1 MVGYTLSDLKVA
13 TLRSFERALVT
24 RAVLLRRIIFW
35 THLIVGVTA
44 GLVVL
49 IMSVTGVLLTYEKQM
64 LAWADRPS
72 GLATPPAGARPLP
85 IEQLV
90 GRVQAARPSS
100 VPATV
105 LIRSD
110 PSEPAAVS
118 FGREGT
124 VFVDRYTGAILGEGS
139 PRTRRFF
146 RVVTD
151 WHRWLGLEGAAR
163 PWGKAATGAC
173 NLAFLFLVIS
183 GPYLWLPKQWSWRQ
197 VRNIVW
203 FRRGLPGKARDF
215 NWHNVIGFWSAVPL
229 AIVVASATVISYP
242 WASNLAY
249 RVAGEAPPAGGRQ
262 GPPGG
267 PAQNA
272 ATIDLTG
279 IDARWPAVEARVPG
293 WRTISLRLPSSP
305 TAPLA
310 FTIDRGTGGEP
321 HKRGQLMVDRA
332 TGRERWEPFSAGS
345 AGRQFRTILRF
356 AHTGEVAG
364 LGGQTIA
371 GIASAG
377 AAVLVYTGL
386 ALSLRRFLAFRR
398 RRQAADALDAE
409 EFPAA

>member
-1 MVGYTLSDLKVA
+1 M
-13 TLRSFERALVT
+13 
-24 RAVLLRRIIFW
+24 
-35 THLIVGVTA
+35 
-44 GLVVL
+44 
-49 IMSVTGVLLTYEKQM
+49 
-64 LAWADRPS
+64 
-72 GLATPPAGARPLP
+72 
-85 IEQLV
+85 
-90 GRVQAARPSS
+90 
-100 VPATV
+100 
-105 LIRSD
+105 
-110 PSEPAAVS
+110 
-118 FGREGT
+118 
-124 VFVDRYTGAILGEGS
+124 
-139 PRTRRFF
+139 
-146 RVVTD
+146 
-151 WHRWLGLEGAAR
+151 
-163 PWGKAATGAC
+163 
-173 NLAFLFLVIS
+173 
-183 GPYLWLPKQWSWRQ
+183 
-197 VRNIVW
+197 
-203 FRRGLPGKARDF
+203 
-215 NWHNVIGFWSAVPL
+215 
-229 AIVVASATVISYP
+229 
-242 WASNLAY
+242 
-249 RVAGEAPPAGGRQ
+249 
-262 GPPGG
+262 
-267 PAQNA
+267 
-272 ATIDLTG
+272 DLTG